1 MKSRTSIFVSIP
13 TVERAERLK
22 FEGVLAYAHEKTGP
36 EWQIQ
41 ADPGGLL
48 TDIVKDPR
56 RFNIDGII
64 AYVTD
69 DKTRSVLSR
78 SKCPTV
84 LIEDLNEPGHP
95 IAGKNIL
102 TLICDHFAEGKAA
115 ATHFLNLRFSN
126 FAYVGP
132 THPTPW
138 ADIRQ
143 HGFSET
149 VAAKGFGC
157 AVYPRPSKAARD
169 NFALEIEHMATWF
182 KTLPKP
188 CAVFAYRDTRARQC
202 LYAAKTIGIPVPES
216 LAILGI
222 DNDEITCT
230 TTRPALSS
238 VATADRTIGY
248 DAGRLLNRLILK
260 RGCGRVIRT
269 SHQHVVARQS
279 TDITAI
285 SDRIVATSIQ
295 FAKSHLQDDLTA
307 EAIARHINY
316 SKGSLQRRFHDVLGV
331 SLAAEIRRL
340 RLARTCALL
349 LETDKS
355 VEEIAQEC
363 GFAGTSHLCKLMKET
378 YGATPHVFR
387 KGFLV

>member
-1 MKSRTSIFVSIP
+1 MKDRTSIFVSIP

-22 FEGVLAYAHEKTGP
+22 FEGVLAYAHEKPGP

-56 RFNIDGII
+56 HFHIDGII

-69 DKTRSVLSR
+69 DKMRSVLSR

-84 LIEDLNEPGHP
+84 LIEDLNEPNRPVCRTHV
-95 IAGKNIL
+95 L
-102 TLICDHFAEGKAA
+102 TLICDHLAEGHAA
-115 ATHFLNLRFSN
+115 ASHFLSRHFSN

-132 THPTPW
+132 THPIPW
-138 ADIRQ
+138 AAIRQ
-143 HGFSET
+143 RGFSET

-157 AVYPRPSKAARD
+157 AVYPRPSGAARD
-169 NFALEIEHMATWF
+169 NFALEIEHMANWF

-188 CAVFAYRDTRARQC
+188 CAVFAYRDIRARQC

-216 LAILGI
+216 LAILGV

-248 DAGRLLNRLILK
+248 DAGRLLNQLIL
-260 RGCGRVIRT
+260 RRECGQIVRT
-269 SHQHVVARQS
+269 SQQHVVARQS
-279 TDITAI
+279 TDVTAI
-285 SDRIVATSIQ
+285 SDHIVANAIR

-307 EAIARHINY
+307 DAIARHVNY
-316 SKGSLQRRFHDVLGV
+316 SKGSLQRRFHNVLGV

-340 RLARTCALL
+340 RLTTACALL

-378 YGATPHVFR
+378 YGATPLVFR
-387 KGFLV
+387 RNS